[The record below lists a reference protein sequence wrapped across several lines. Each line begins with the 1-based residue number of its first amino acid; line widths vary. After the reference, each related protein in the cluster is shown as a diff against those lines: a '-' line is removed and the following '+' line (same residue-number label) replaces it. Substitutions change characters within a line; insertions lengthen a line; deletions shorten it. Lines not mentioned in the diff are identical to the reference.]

1 MVTVKACW
9 LFLLSFLYLG
19 QSLIA
24 VKISFSKKTWPREQH
39 QLQKMQVKKKLQ
51 PIFSRQTS
59 EHRRIIIPGNRDSA
73 FVSKFFVSNLFRYW
87 PGAFI
92 KITIIQ

>member
-39 QLQKMQVKKKLQ
+39 KLQKNASEEKTPTNIQ
-51 PIFSRQTS
+51 QTDN

-73 FVSKFFVSNLFRYW
+73 FVSKFFC
-87 PGAFI
+87 I
-92 KITIIQ
+92 